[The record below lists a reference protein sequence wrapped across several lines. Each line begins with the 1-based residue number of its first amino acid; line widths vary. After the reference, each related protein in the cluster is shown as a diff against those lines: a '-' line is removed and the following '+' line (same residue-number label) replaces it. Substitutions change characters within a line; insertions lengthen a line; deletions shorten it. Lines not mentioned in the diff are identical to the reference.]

1 MRRVLNFGF
10 LLIFFLTS
18 YLYNEKLRR
27 DIEKSERKIKYE
39 LEIKRTQKPIPENYE
54 EITIYYPNETLN
66 KMLVSKEKIKE
77 EKDLRDKLNSILK
90 IIKEK
95 TENKIYYTEDKS
107 LEFMSEYLEIENVY
121 FDNGALYIDF
131 NMDFRR
137 YFITK
142 EHELY
147 FTYSIVNSL
156 VGINKIERVKF
167 LILGKEINELKFYKL
182 DNFLFKYEKI

>member
-1 MRRVLNFGF
+1 MRRVLNFSF

-147 FTYSIVNSL
+147 FTYSIVNSF

-167 LILGKEINELKFYKL
+167 LILGKELNELKFYKL

>member
-18 YLYNEKLRR
+18 YLYNEKLKRG
-27 DIEKSERKIKYE
+27 IEKSERKIKYE
-39 LEIKRTQKPIPENYE
+39 LEMKKAQKPTRDSYE
-54 EITIYYPNETLN
+54 EVYVYYPNETLN
-66 KMLVSKEKIKE
+66 KMLVSKEHIKK

-95 TENKIYYTEDKS
+95 TKDKISYSEEQK

-121 FDNGALYIDF
+121 LDDGALYIDF

-137 YFITK
+137 YFVSK

-147 FTYSIVNSL
+147 FTYSIVNSF
-156 VGINKIERVKF
+156 VGNNNIEKIKF
-167 LILGKEINELKFYKL
+167 LILGKEIDELKFYKL
-182 DNFLFKYEKI
+182 NNFLFKYEKI

>member
-1 MRRVLNFGF
+1 
-10 LLIFFLTS
+10 
-18 YLYNEKLRR
+18 
-27 DIEKSERKIKYE
+27 
-39 LEIKRTQKPIPENYE
+39 
-54 EITIYYPNETLN
+54 
-66 KMLVSKEKIKE
+66 MLVSKEKIKE

>member
-10 LLIFFLTS
+10 LLVFFLTS

-39 LEIKRTQKPIPENYE
+39 LEVKRTKKPISSNYKE
-54 EITIYYPNETLN
+54 VTVYYPNETLT
-66 KMLVSKEKIKE
+66 KMLVLKEKIEE
-77 EKDLRDKLNSILK
+77 EKDLRDRLNGILE
-90 IIKEK
+90 IIRKN
-95 TENKIYYTEDKS
+95 TDNKIYYAEDKS
-107 LEFMSEYLEIENVY
+107 LEFMPEYLEIENVY
-121 FDNGALYIDF
+121 FDNGTLYVDF

-147 FTYSIVNSL
+147 FTYSIVNSF
-156 VGINKIERVKF
+156 VGIDKIERVKF

-182 DNFLFKYEKI
+182 NNFLFKYEKI

>member
-1 MRRVLNFGF
+1 MRRVLNFSF

-137 YFITK
+137 HFITK

-147 FTYSIVNSL
+147 FTYSIVNSF

>member
-27 DIEKSERKIKYE
+27 DIEQSERKIKYE
-39 LEIKRTQKPIPENYE
+39 LEIKRTQKPIPENFE
-54 EITIYYPNETLN
+54 EIIVYYPNETLS
-66 KMLVSKEKIKE
+66 KMLISKEKIKE
-77 EKDLRDKLNSILK
+77 EKDLRDKLNNILE

-95 TENKIYYTEDKS
+95 TKDRIYYTEDKK
-107 LEFMSEYLEIENVY
+107 LEFMSEYLEVENVY
-121 FDNGALYIDF
+121 FDNETLYIDF

-137 YFITK
+137 DFITK

-147 FTYSIVNSL
+147 FTYSIVNSF
-156 VGINKIERVKF
+156 VGIDKIKKIKF

-182 DNFLFKYEKI
+182 NDFLYKYEKI

>member
-27 DIEKSERKIKYE
+27 DIEQSERKIKYE
-39 LEIKRTQKPIPENYE
+39 LEIKRTQKPVPENFE
-54 EITIYYPNETLN
+54 EIVVYYPNETLN
-66 KMLVSKEKIKE
+66 KMLISKEKIKE
-77 EKDLRDKLNSILK
+77 EKDLRDKLNNILE

-95 TENKIYYTEDKS
+95 TKDRIYYTEDKK
-107 LEFMSEYLEIENVY
+107 LEFMSEYLEVENVY
-121 FDNGALYIDF
+121 FDNETLYIDF

-137 YFITK
+137 DFITK

-147 FTYSIVNSL
+147 FTYSIVNSF
-156 VGINKIERVKF
+156 VGIDKIKKIKF

-182 DNFLFKYEKI
+182 NDFLYKYEKI

>member
-18 YLYNEKLRR
+18 YLYNEKLKRG
-27 DIEKSERKIKYE
+27 IEKSERKIKYE
-39 LEIKRTQKPIPENYE
+39 LEMKKAQKPTRDSYE
-54 EITIYYPNETLN
+54 EVNVYYPNETLN
-66 KMLVSKEKIKE
+66 KMLVSKEQIKK

-95 TENKIYYTEDKS
+95 TKDKISYSEEQK

-121 FDNGALYIDF
+121 LDDGALYIDF

-137 YFITK
+137 YFVSK

-147 FTYSIVNSL
+147 FTYSIVNSF
-156 VGINKIERVKF
+156 VGNNNIEKIKF
-167 LILGKEINELKFYKL
+167 LILGKEIDELKFYKL
-182 DNFLFKYEKI
+182 NNFLFKYEKI

>member
-27 DIEKSERKIKYE
+27 DIEQSERKIKYE
-39 LEIKRTQKPIPENYE
+39 LEIKRTQKPVPENFE
-54 EITIYYPNETLN
+54 EIIVYYPNETLN
-66 KMLVSKEKIKE
+66 KMLISKEKIKE
-77 EKDLRDKLNSILK
+77 EKDLRDKLNNILE

-95 TENKIYYTEDKS
+95 TKDRIYYTEDKK
-107 LEFMSEYLEIENVY
+107 LEFMSEYLEVENVY
-121 FDNGALYIDF
+121 FDNETLYIDF

-137 YFITK
+137 DFITK

-147 FTYSIVNSL
+147 FTYSIVNSF
-156 VGINKIERVKF
+156 VGIDKIKKIKF

-182 DNFLFKYEKI
+182 NDFLYKYKKI

>member
-27 DIEKSERKIKYE
+27 DIEKAERKINYE
-39 LEIKRTQKPIPENYE
+39 LEVKRTQKPIPEILE
-54 EITIYYPNETLN
+54 EIKVYYPNETLD

-77 EKDLRDKLNSILK
+77 EKDLKDKLNKVLE
-90 IIKEK
+90 IIREK
-95 TENKIYYTEDKS
+95 TKNKIYYTEDKKI
-107 LEFMSEYLEIENVY
+107 EFMSEYLEIDNIY

-137 YFITK
+137 DFITR

-147 FTYSIVNSL
+147 FTYSIVNSF
-156 VGINKIERVKF
+156 VGINKVKKIKF

-182 DNFLFKYEKI
+182 NDFLFKYEKI

>member
-1 MRRVLNFGF
+1 LRRVLNFGF

-27 DIEKSERKIKYE
+27 DIEQSERKIKYE
-39 LEIKRTQKPIPENYE
+39 LEIKRTQKPIPENFE
-54 EITIYYPNETLN
+54 EIIVYYPNETLS
-66 KMLVSKEKIKE
+66 KMLISKEKIKE
-77 EKDLRDKLNSILK
+77 EKDLRDKLNNILE

-95 TENKIYYTEDKS
+95 TKDRIYYTEDKK
-107 LEFMSEYLEIENVY
+107 LEFMSEYLEVENVY
-121 FDNGALYIDF
+121 FDNETLYIDF

-137 YFITK
+137 DFITK

-147 FTYSIVNSL
+147 FTYSIVNSF
-156 VGINKIERVKF
+156 VGIDKIKKIKF

-182 DNFLFKYEKI
+182 NDFLYKYEKI

>member
-1 MRRVLNFGF
+1 MRRVLNFSF
-10 LLIFFLTS
+10 LLIFFLTN

>member
-27 DIEKSERKIKYE
+27 NIEQSERKIKYE
-39 LEIKRTQKPIPENYE
+39 LEIKRTQKPIPENFE
-54 EITIYYPNETLN
+54 EIIVYYPNETLN
-66 KMLVSKEKIKE
+66 KMLISKEKIKE
-77 EKDLRDKLNSILK
+77 EKDLRDKLNNILE

-95 TENKIYYTEDKS
+95 TKDRIYYTEDKK
-107 LEFMSEYLEIENVY
+107 LEFMSEYLEVENVY
-121 FDNGALYIDF
+121 FDNETLYIDF

-137 YFITK
+137 DFITK

-147 FTYSIVNSL
+147 FTYSIVNSF
-156 VGINKIERVKF
+156 VGIDKIKKIKF

-182 DNFLFKYEKI
+182 NDFLYKYEKI